1 MNWRARASKRTIML
15 PLEIRKTDRP
25 AVQAERLSC
34 DLGCYQRSQQS
45 TNAHS
50 IFRSDRGGSP
60 KATLEVED
68 RR

>member
-1 MNWRARASKRTIML
+1 ML

-25 AVQAERLSC
+25 TVQAERLSC
-34 DLGCYQRSQQS
+34 DLGRYQWSRRP
-45 TNAHS
+45 TNVHS